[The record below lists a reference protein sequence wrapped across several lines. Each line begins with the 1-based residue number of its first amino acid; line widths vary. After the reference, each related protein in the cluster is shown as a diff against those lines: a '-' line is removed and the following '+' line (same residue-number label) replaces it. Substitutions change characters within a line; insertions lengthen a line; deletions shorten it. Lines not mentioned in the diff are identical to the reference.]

1 MQALGNHKVSM
12 QLFRILVHLDIQ
24 QPRPGQGNPEVVF
37 WQLHRA
43 FQAAN
48 ADPDYDMV
56 AWAQSYHTHQ
66 LTHPQEQHPSVV
78 VHLSNQILQ
87 WTQQWPLVQ
96 NQAQAMQPAQLAFNQ
111 QGHVVQQA
119 MPPAQHQAQAMQL
132 AQPPFNQQ
140 GHPVQEQGQAMQ
152 PVQPAFNQ
160 QAYVVQQEGQAMQP
174 AQHAFN
180 QHGPLV
186 QQEGHLMQPAQ
197 PALNQQGPVAAQHE
211 VLAMQLAQPALHQ
224 PGWAA
229 DHGMANDAV
238 HYAAADG
245 AAQAGVDDDATGY
258 GAAGYDADGYGA
270 TYGVAGHDSAGY
282 DATSSASHG
291 AIQDTG
297 DDAAAGMPHIRLT
310 DAMDE
315 DNEVEHLDSDID
327 MESLDSS
334 QIAELMSQATG
345 TDGEDT
351 RIALLHLVSPKL
363 LELQSKESAML
374 QVWASSSFQHLFT
387 IMPTAT
393 QVHLHTVMVMV
404 LQVCNEEIQRKY
416 NVFDLCMKSQKW
428 TWRSPCKPAYRALA
442 PRQACRLQQAHN
454 RAC

>member
-1 MQALGNHKVSM
+1 MQALGKVHKVSM

-24 QPRPGQGNPEVVF
+24 QPRPGQGNPEGVF

-48 ADPDYDMV
+48 ADPDCDMV

-66 LTHPQEQHPSVV
+66 LTHPQEQHPPVV
-78 VHLSNQILQ
+78 VHLSDQILQ

-119 MPPAQHQAQAMQL
+119 MQPAQPAFNQQAPPAQHQAQAMQL

-160 QAYVVQQEGQAMQP
+160 QGYV
-174 AQHAFN
+174 
-180 QHGPLV
+180 V
-186 QQEGHLMQPAQ
+186 QQEGHLMQRAQ

-211 VLAMQLAQPALHQ
+211 VLAIQLAQPALHQ

-238 HYAAADG
+238 HYADADG

-270 TYGVAGHDSAGY
+270 THGVAGHDAAGY

-291 AIQDTG
+291 AIQDAG

-327 MESLDSS
+327 MEFLDSS
-334 QIAELMSQATG
+334 QIAELKSQATD

-404 LQVCNEEIQRKY
+404 LQVCKEEIQR
-416 NVFDLCMKSQKW
+416 
-428 TWRSPCKPAYRALA
+428 
-442 PRQACRLQQAHN
+442 
-454 RAC
+454 